1 MKDESGKMKTE
12 TTNLSPA
19 SYSSSFSL
27 HPSSFF
33 QRFNLWQHALFLLV
47 LSLVLVPLFF
57 LILGSFSTARLPTD
71 FSIDT
76 MGWVN
81 YIKVYTDP
89 GTYELFTNTAIY
101 VGGSSILSIT
111 LAVTLAWLVERTN
124 LPGKLWIYAGVPMTL
139 AVPGMLQAMA
149 WVLLFSPR
157 IGFVNKSLQSLLNLS
172 QAPIDIYSLG
182 GMIFLEGLRLVPTA
196 FLMLVPLMRSMD
208 PSLEEAAAVS
218 GARPFSAARKI
229 TLRLLAPGL
238 VAVMIYQAM
247 TALEVFEIPGI
258 LGMPAG
264 IYVFSTKIYAIV
276 RSATF
281 LPVYGQANALAMVYL
296 VIAIVTTFFYARM
309 ISKVEK
315 YTIITGKGYRPRQFD
330 LRRWKYPAFTLVAL
344 YLFLAIVLPFL
355 VFVYVSFLPFLQTP
369 SLAVLQN
376 LTLKNYRLLAQ
387 YAEVGKAL
395 KNTALMVAATA
406 TLTVVLSFFVSLV
419 VVRSKFWGRKLLD
432 QLAFVPHAIPGIVM
446 GIAFF
451 WVFLKID
458 FLPIY
463 GTIWAMVIG
472 FTVSFIAYGTRSMN
486 ASLLQIHKELE
497 EAAYV
502 SGARPWRTLKRVF
515 LPLMLPTFGGVWIWV
530 VLHAVRIAGMPLVLY
545 EGQDNQVL
553 SILIWNM
560 WDEGYL
566 PAVAAIGTLLML
578 VLLVLALAV
587 RYFGFRRQVVQS
599 PAL

>member
-1 MKDESGKMKTE
+1 MAQ
-12 TTNLSPA
+12 L
-19 SYSSSFSL
+19 
-27 HPSSFF
+27 
-33 QRFNLWQHALFLLV
+33 RFGLWQYGIFFLV
-47 LSLVLVPLFF
+47 LALVLIPLFF

-71 FSIDT
+71 FSLDT

-89 GTYELFTNTAIY
+89 GTYELLTNTVIY
-101 VGGSSILSIT
+101 VGGSSLLGIT
-111 LAVTLAWLVERTN
+111 IAVTLAWLVERTN
-124 LPGKLWIYAGVPMTL
+124 MPAKIWIYAGVPMTL

-157 IGFVNKSLQSLLNLS
+157 IGFVNQSLQSLFGLQ
-172 QAPIDIYSLG
+172 QAPINIYSLG
-182 GMIFLEGLRLVPTA
+182 GMIWLEGMRLVPTA

-208 PSLEEAAAVS
+208 PALEEAAAVS
-218 GARPFSAARKI
+218 GARPFSAMRKV
-229 TLRLLAPGL
+229 TFRLLAPGL
-238 VAVMIYQAM
+238 VAVVIYQAM

-258 LGMPAG
+258 LGLPAG
-264 IYVFSTKIYAIV
+264 IYVFSTKIYSII

-296 VIAIVTTFFYARM
+296 FIAVVTTYFYTRM
-309 ISKVEK
+309 ISRVEK
-315 YTIITGKGYRPRQFD
+315 FTIITGKGYRPRQFD
-330 LRRWKYPAFTLVAL
+330 LGSWKYPAFALVTL
-344 YLFLAIVLPFL
+344 YLFFAIILPFL
-355 VFVYVSFLPFLQTP
+355 VLAYVSFLSYLQSP
-369 SLAVLQN
+369 SVAAFES

-387 YAEVGKAL
+387 YGEVGTAL
-395 KNTALMVAATA
+395 KNTLLMVAVTATA
-406 TLTVVLSFFVSLV
+406 TVLLSFLVSLV

-463 GTIWAMVIG
+463 GTVWAISIG
-472 FTVSFIAYGTRSMN
+472 FTVSFLSYGTRSMN

-497 EAAYV
+497 EAAYT
-502 SGARPWRTLKRVF
+502 SGAPPWRTLWRVF
-515 LPLMLPTFGGVWIWV
+515 FPLMLPTFVGVWIWV
-530 VLHAVRIAGMPLVLY
+530 VLHAVRIAGMPLILY
-545 EGQDNQVL
+545 EGPQNQVL

-560 WDEGYL
+560 WDEGYV

-578 VLLVLALAV
+578 TLLLLTLAV
-587 RYFGFRRQVVQS
+587 RYIGFRRQLVQS
-599 PAL
+599 PTV